1 MTPTEG
7 IPLDRA
13 WLDRANRVTVGASQ
27 TNSRRHG
34 NVGPVTFPA
43 FARAGAGAYLRLT
56 DDSLV
61 IDLAG
66 ANGAVALGYQAHV
79 VTGSLHTHF
88 MEGGTLSLPSTLEV
102 ETSERMVRALPFPSL
117 VRWVRTG
124 SEAVSAAVAIAQEA
138 TGRAQI
144 GAFKGAYHG
153 WHPWTRSVVPVD
165 DTVAAGPKSFPMKPI
180 SGNDI
185 DTPYWEHWVERG
197 IAAIIVESP
206 RWKTVDDAYIRWLTQ
221 LRKDC
226 TEQGVLLIFDD
237 VVYAF
242 RFATGGLQETTG
254 VCPDLACFS
263 KALGNGVPVGCVT
276 GIPRLMES
284 TGFRVSSTF
293 GGEILG
299 LAAASAV
306 LELHAEMDV
315 CGKLREIGVD
325 LRQRLDDALT
335 DTPISVYGT
344 PQHFRFVAARKKGD
358 AVGTKDARLDR
369 FLSHCMRDETQRV
382 LIHRDADN
390 VNLAMTADV
399 RDMIAGTVGRAA
411 RRC

>member
-1 MTPTEG
+1 VTPTEEL
-7 IPLDRA
+7 PLDRA
-13 WLDRANRVTVGASQ
+13 WLDRAERVTVGASQ

-34 NVGPVTFPA
+34 KVGPVTFPA

-79 VTGSLHTHF
+79 VTGSMHTHF
-88 MEGGTLSLPSTLEV
+88 MEGGTLSLPTTLEV
-102 ETSERMVRALPFPSL
+102 ETSERMVQALPFPSL

-144 GAFKGAYHG
+144 GKFKGSYHG
-153 WHPWTRSVVPVD
+153 WHPWTRSLVQEAD
-165 DTVAAGPKSFPMKPI
+165 DLDLGSSLVA
-180 SGNDI
+180 
-185 DTPYWEHWVERG
+185 RG
-197 IAAIIVESP
+197 IAAILVESP

-221 LRKDC
+221 LREDC
-226 TEQGVLLIFDD
+226 TAQGVLLIFDD

-254 VCPDLACFS
+254 VRPDLACFS

-276 GIPRLMES
+276 GIPDLMTR

-344 PQHFRFVAARKKGD
+344 PQHFRFVAAHGKGD
-358 AVGTKDARLDR
+358 AGSTLDA
-369 FLSHCMRDETQRV
+369 FLTCCMRDETQRV

-399 RDMIAGTVGRAA
+399 REMIAGTVGRAA
-411 RRC
+411 RQC